1 MGASRPLIRRE
12 VWGQG
17 HPAHLM
23 GGMFQKIFSGPF
35 RGFFAN
41 KRWSR
46 LPSRPSPAHRMD
58 HRMQEVPSIMHAEHS
73 PESTVQLASNPT
85 GETFLEH
92 RRQTSE
98 APFLQEE
105 VPLPSSA

>member
-1 MGASRPLIRRE
+1 MQE
-12 VWGQG
+12 
-17 HPAHLM
+17 
-23 GGMFQKIFSGPF
+23 
-35 RGFFAN
+35 
-41 KRWSR
+41 
-46 LPSRPSPAHRMD
+46 LPST
-58 HRMQEVPSIMHAEHS
+58 MHAEHS
-73 PESTVQLASNPT
+73 HKSTVQLASSLT